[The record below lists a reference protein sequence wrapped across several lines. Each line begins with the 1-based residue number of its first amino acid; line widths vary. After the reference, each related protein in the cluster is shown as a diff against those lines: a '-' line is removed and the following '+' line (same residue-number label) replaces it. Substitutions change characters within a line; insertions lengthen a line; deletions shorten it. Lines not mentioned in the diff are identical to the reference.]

1 MPPYTEMSTLFD
13 TSKLLKVGSIAAV
26 VYDFS
31 IQRYT
36 TIVEMGVPSGVFDES
51 GGELACYRTAC
62 GLLFFVAPEVG
73 TGFHLCPTDE
83 FLWIM
88 PRSDVKR
95 LKNWRTME

>member
-1 MPPYTEMSTLFD
+1 MSTLFD
-13 TSKLLKVGSIAAV
+13 TDLLKVGSTAAV

-31 IQRYT
+31 IKRFT

-73 TGFHLCPTDE
+73 TGFHICPTDE

-95 LKNWRTME
+95 LKNWRTMK